1 MPALVGAP
9 AVEELSVFVEVPALA
24 GGAAGA
30 DGAGDSA
37 SACVTAGGEAAGGIA
52 AGVFVA
58 ASWLG
63 ADAAVSVKVSSDV
76 VDAVLDSF
84 DKDES
89 NSDGGVMALSM
100 SLRRSSMGL
109 IFA

>member
-1 MPALVGAP
+1 LPALVGAP
-9 AVEELSVFVEVPALA
+9 AVEELPVFVEVPALAGGAAA

-37 SACVTAGGEAAGGIA
+37 SACVA

-63 ADAAVSVKVSSDV
+63 ADAAVSVKVSSDA
-76 VDAVLDSF
+76 VDVVLDSF

-100 SLRRSSMGL
+100 SLRRSSIGL